1 MNIIDFV
8 YICGL
13 ILNFMFIL
21 RIFVNCV
28 KIFFMGS
35 VNFEEKVFVN
45 KEMYREFVFLEKIY
59 IIMCML
65 FKIFLYDL

>member
-1 MNIIDFV
+1 
-8 YICGL
+8 
-13 ILNFMFIL
+13 
-21 RIFVNCV
+21 
-28 KIFFMGS
+28 MGS